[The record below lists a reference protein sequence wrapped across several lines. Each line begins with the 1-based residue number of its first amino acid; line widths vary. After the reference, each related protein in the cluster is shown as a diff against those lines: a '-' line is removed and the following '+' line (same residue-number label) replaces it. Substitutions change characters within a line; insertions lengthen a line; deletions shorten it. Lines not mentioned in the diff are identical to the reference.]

1 MSVIVDSRRREDI
14 EEEEKR
20 KKAGIHTLVESDWGD
35 FPGGPVDKTPQC
47 REAWI
52 QSLVRELDSTC
63 HN

>member
-35 FPGGPVDKTPQC
+35 FPGGPMAKTLC
-47 REAWI
+47 
-52 QSLVRELDSTC
+52 SLHRGPGLNPWSG
-63 HN
+63 N